1 MRPYTTPAL
10 GSVAISSPVK
20 IDYEQLDF
28 NIGLSINVVSG
39 TNTSS
44 VQFSLDDPDAVY
56 ATDYNTDATW
66 HNITALA
73 AKTADTAA
81 SLTVPCRAVRLN
93 MTAWTSGT
101 ASLTIVQAHR

>member
-10 GSVAISSPVK
+10 GSVTISDPVK
-20 IDYEQLDF
+20 VDYAQHDF
-28 NIGLSINVVSG
+28 NIGLSLNVVSG

-44 VQFSLDDPDAVY
+44 VQYSLDDPDAEY

-66 HNITALA
+66 YTVTGLSGV
-73 AKTADTAA
+73 TADTSVA
-81 SLTVPCRAVRLN
+81 LIIPCRAVRLN

-101 ASLTIVQAHR
+101 ATLTIVQAHQ